1 MNPTFLF
8 ILITVIKVVVIV
20 HIFMFI
26 LSYLTWAERKLLGH
40 IQARLGPKNVGPF
53 GLLQPIADG
62 IKLLFKEDI
71 IPAQA
76 NKVLF
81 VIAPV
86 LSFIPALIVFAVI
99 PFGDKVTLFGQEIN
113 LIITDINVG
122 LLYIFAVTALGVYG
136 IAIAGWASNSKY
148 SLLGGLRSMAQMISY
163 EVSYTL
169 SIVGI
174 LMLAGS
180 LSLVD
185 IVKMQD
191 SFWHMFIFK
200 QPLAFLIY
208 LICGIAETNRAPF
221 DLPEAET
228 ELVAGFHTE
237 YSSMKFG
244 MFSIAE
250 YANVVNV
257 SAIATTLFLGG
268 WQGPY
273 LPPVVWFL
281 LKMSGFLFLFIW
293 LRATLPRFRYDQL
306 MKFGWQVLLPL
317 ALLNILI
324 TAIIMII

>member
-40 IQARLGPKNVGPF
+40 IQVRLGPKNVGPF

-71 IPAQA
+71 IPAQS

-180 LSLVD
+180 FSLVD

-191 SFWHMFIFK
+191 SFWNMFIFK

-268 WQGPY
+268 WQGPF

-281 LKMSGFLFLFIW
+281 LKMSAFLFLYIW

-306 MKFGWQVLLPL
+306 MRFGWQVLLPL

>member
-53 GLLQPIADG
+53 GLLQPVADG

-76 NKVLF
+76 NKILF

-99 PFGDKVTLFGQEIN
+99 PFGDKVTLFGQEID
-113 LIITDINVG
+113 LIVSDINVG

-191 SFWHMFIFK
+191 SFWNMFIFK

-268 WQGPY
+268 WQGPF

-281 LKMSGFLFLFIW
+281 LKMSAFLFLFIW

-317 ALLNILI
+317 ALLNVLV
-324 TAIIMII
+324 TAVIMII